1 MRQFQKKPR
10 LLIAMRQ
17 ELPEGFFGARE
28 WARLNAV
35 ADIIP
40 GFPYTD
46 FDTAAGAEALAEA
59 DILLAAWGTPS
70 LTRERLARA
79 PKLKM
84 IAYAASSVRTVAPSE
99 FWETSDILITT
110 AASAMAVPV
119 AEFTYA
125 AIIMCGKDVFRLRD
139 EHRAE
144 RGTGGFG
151 SRRGMSLPHLGNHAR
166 RIGIVG
172 ASRIGRLVM
181 EMLARGKFEI
191 AVYDPFLSVD
201 EAAALGA
208 TKMELN
214 ALLAWSDVVSLH
226 APILPET
233 RHMIG
238 ARELALMADH
248 AIFINTARGWL
259 VDHDALL
266 TEAVSGRL
274 RILIDTPEPEP
285 LPTESPFYDL
295 PNVILTPHIAGSLGN
310 ELRALSDLAIT
321 EIERFIAGL
330 APLHPVHKR
339 DMERMA

>member
-1 MRQFQKKPR
+1 MSTLNRKPK
-10 LLIAMRQ
+10 LLIAMRG
-17 ELPEGFFGARE
+17 ELPDGFFGPRE
-28 WARLNAV
+28 WARLTAV
-35 ADIIP
+35 TDVID

-46 FDTAAGAEALAEA
+46 FDTIEGAEALADA

-70 LTRERLARA
+70 LTRERLLRA

-84 IAYAASSVRTVAPSE
+84 VAYAASSVRAVAPSE
-99 FWETSDILITT
+99 FWDTSDILVTT

-139 EHRAE
+139 EHRTE

-151 SRRGMSLPHLGNHAR
+151 SRRGHSLSYLGNHCR
-166 RIGIVG
+166 RIGIIG
-172 ASRIGRLVM
+172 ASRIGRLVI
-181 EMLARGKFEI
+181 EMLARGNFEI
-191 AVYDPFLSVD
+191 AVYDPFLCRD
-201 EAAALGA
+201 EASALGA
-208 TKMELN
+208 TKMDLH

-238 ARELALMADH
+238 AAELALMKDH
-248 AIFINTARGWL
+248 TIFINTARGRL
-259 VDHDALL
+259 VDHEALL
-266 TEAVSGRL
+266 AEAQTGRL

-285 LPTESPFYDL
+285 LPTDSPFYDL
-295 PNVILTPHIAGSLGN
+295 PNVVLTPHIAGALGN

-321 EIERFIAGL
+321 EVERFVAGL
-330 APLHPVHKR
+330 APLHPVVR
-339 DMERMA
+339 QDLERVA

>member
-1 MRQFQKKPR
+1 MRN
-10 LLIAMRQ
+10 
-17 ELPEGFFGARE
+17 ELPAGFFGSRE
-28 WARLNAV
+28 WARLNSI
-35 ADIIP
+35 ADVIP

-46 FDTAAGAEALAEA
+46 FDTAAGAEALADA
-59 DILLAAWGTPS
+59 DILLSAWGTPS

-79 PKLKM
+79 PKLRM
-84 IAYAASSVRTVAPSE
+84 VAYAASSVRTLAPAE
-99 FWETSDILITT
+99 FWETSDILVTT

-151 SRRGMSLPHLGNHAR
+151 SRRGMSLPYLGNYSR
-166 RIGIVG
+166 KVGIVG

-181 EMLARGKFEI
+181 ELLARGKFQI
-191 AVYDPFLSVD
+191 AVYDPFISAED
-201 EAAALGA
+201 AAAFAA
-208 TKMELN
+208 TKMELDE
-214 ALLAWSDVVSLH
+214 LLVWSDVVSLH

-266 TEAVSGRL
+266 AEAVSGRL

-285 LPTESPFYDL
+285 LPPDSPFYDL
-295 PNVILTPHIAGSLGN
+295 PNVVLTPHIAGALGN

-321 EIERFIAGL
+321 EIERFVAGL

>member
-1 MRQFQKKPR
+1 MRPSQDKPR
-10 LLIAMRQ
+10 LLIAMRN
-17 ELPEGFFGARE
+17 ELPEGFFGSRE
-28 WARLNAV
+28 WARMNAV
-35 ADIIP
+35 TDIIP

-46 FDTAAGAEALAEA
+46 FDTEAGAEALAEA

-79 PKLKM
+79 PKLRM
-84 IAYAASSVRTVAPSE
+84 VAYAASSVRAVAPAE

-139 EHRAE
+139 EHRVE

-151 SRRGMSLPHLGNHAR
+151 SRRGMSLPYLGNHSR
-166 RIGIVG
+166 KVGIVG

-181 EMLARGKFEI
+181 EMLTRGKFEI
-191 AVYDPFLSVD
+191 AAYDPFLSVED
-201 EAAALGA
+201 AAAIGA
-208 TKMELN
+208 TKMELDE
-214 ALLAWSDVVSLH
+214 LLAWSDVVSLH

-238 ARELALMADH
+238 ARELALLADH

-266 TEAVSGRL
+266 AEALSGRL

-285 LPTESPFYDL
+285 LPTDSPFYDL
-295 PNVILTPHIAGSLGN
+295 PNVVLTPHIAGALGN

-321 EIERFIAGL
+321 EIERFVAGQ
-330 APLHPVHKR
+330 AALHPVHKQ

>member
-1 MRQFQKKPR
+1 MTHSQDKPR
-10 LLIAMRQ
+10 LLIAMRS
-17 ELPEGFFGARE
+17 ELPEGFFGPRE

-35 ADIIP
+35 THIIQ
-40 GFPYTD
+40 GFPHTD
-46 FDTAAGAEALAEA
+46 FDTAEGAEALAEA

-79 PKLKM
+79 PRLKM
-84 IAYAASSVRTVAPSE
+84 LAYAASSVRMVAPAE

-144 RGTGGFG
+144 RGTGVFG
-151 SRRGMSLPHLGNHAR
+151 SRRGRNLPYLGNHAR
-166 RIGIVG
+166 KVGIVG
-172 ASRIGRLVM
+172 ASRIGRLVID
-181 EMLARGKFEI
+181 MLARGKFEI
-191 AVYDPFLSVD
+191 AVYDPFLSAE
-201 EAAALGA
+201 EAASLGA
-208 TKMELN
+208 RKTELDE
-214 ALLAWSDVVSLH
+214 LLAWSDVVSLH

-233 RHMIG
+233 HHMIG

-248 AIFINTARGWL
+248 AVFINTARGWL
-259 VDHDALL
+259 IDHDALL
-266 TEAVSGRL
+266 VEALSGRL

-285 LPTESPFYDL
+285 LPTDSPFYDL
-295 PNVILTPHIAGSLGN
+295 PNVVLTPHIAGALGN

-321 EIERFIAGL
+321 EIERFVAGL
-330 APLHPVHKR
+330 APLHPIHKQ

>member
-1 MRQFQKKPR
+1 MRHPQNKPR
-10 LLIAMRQ
+10 LLIAMRRG
-17 ELPEGFFGARE
+17 LPQGFFGSRE

-35 ADIIP
+35 TDIIP

-46 FDTAAGAEALAEA
+46 FDTAKGAEALAEA

-70 LTRERLARA
+70 LTRERLSRA
-79 PKLKM
+79 PRLKM
-84 IAYAASSVRTVAPSE
+84 LAYAASSVRVVAPAE
-99 FWETSDILITT
+99 FWETSDILVTT

-151 SRRGMSLPHLGNHAR
+151 SRRGMSLPYLGNHAR
-166 RIGIVG
+166 RVGIVG

-191 AVYDPFLSVD
+191 AVYDPFLSAE
-201 EAAALGA
+201 EATSLGA
-208 TKMELN
+208 EKAELDE
-214 ALLAWSDVVSLH
+214 LLAWSDTVSLH

-248 AIFINTARGWL
+248 AVLINTARGWL

-266 TEAVSGRL
+266 AEARSGRL
-274 RILIDTPEPEP
+274 RVLIDTPDPEP
-285 LPTESPFYDL
+285 LPADSPFYDL
-295 PNVILTPHIAGSLGN
+295 PNVVLTPHIAGALGS

-321 EIERFIAGL
+321 EIERFVGGL
-330 APLHPVHKR
+330 APLHSVHKR
-339 DMERMA
+339 DLERMA

>member
-1 MRQFQKKPR
+1 MKHSENKPR
-10 LLIAMRQ
+10 LLIAMRS
-17 ELPEGFFGARE
+17 ELPDAFFGSHE

-35 ADIIP
+35 TDIIP
-40 GFPYTD
+40 GFPHTD
-46 FDTAAGAEALAEA
+46 FDTADGAKALAEA

-70 LTRERLARA
+70 LTRERLSRA
-79 PKLKM
+79 PRLKM
-84 IAYAASSVRTVAPSE
+84 LAYAASSVRMVAPAE
-99 FWETSDILITT
+99 FWETSDILVTT

-144 RGTGGFG
+144 RGTGVFG
-151 SRRGMSLPHLGNHAR
+151 SRRGKSLAHLGNHAR
-166 RIGIVG
+166 KVGIVG

-191 AVYDPFLSVD
+191 AVYDPFLSAE
-201 EAAALGA
+201 EAASLGA
-208 TKMELN
+208 RKTELDE
-214 ALLAWSDVVSLH
+214 LLAWSDVVSLH

-233 RHMIG
+233 HHMIG

-259 VDHDALL
+259 VDHEALL
-266 TEAVSGRL
+266 AEALSGRL

-295 PNVILTPHIAGSLGN
+295 PNVVLTPHIAGALGN
-310 ELRALSDLAIT
+310 ELRTLSDLAIT
-321 EIERFIAGL
+321 EIERFVAGL
-330 APLHPVHKR
+330 PPLHPVHKQ
-339 DMERMA
+339 DMERIA

>member
-1 MRQFQKKPR
+1 MRQHQNKPR
-10 LLIAMRQ
+10 LLIAMRS
-17 ELPEGFFGARE
+17 ELPEGFFGPRE

-35 ADIIP
+35 TDIIP

-46 FDTAAGAEALAEA
+46 FDTVAGAEALAEA

-70 LTRERLARA
+70 LTSERLARA

-84 IAYAASSVRTVAPSE
+84 VAYSASSVRTIAPAE
-99 FWETSDILITT
+99 FWEASDILITT

-139 EHRAE
+139 EHRVE

-151 SRRGMSLPHLGNHAR
+151 SRRGLNLPHVGNYSR
-166 RIGIVG
+166 KVGIVG
-172 ASRIGRLVM
+172 ASRIGRRVM
-181 EMLARGKFEI
+181 EMLTRGKFQI
-191 AVYDPFLSVD
+191 AVYDPFLSAE
-201 EAAALGA
+201 EAASLGA
-208 TKMELN
+208 MKMELDE
-214 ALLAWSDVVSLH
+214 LLVWSDVVSLH

-238 ARELALMADH
+238 AREMALMADH
-248 AIFINTARGWL
+248 TVFINTARGWL

-266 TEAVSGRL
+266 AEALSGRL

-285 LPTESPFYDL
+285 LPTDSPFYDL
-295 PNVILTPHIAGSLGN
+295 PNVVLTPHIAGALGN

-321 EIERFIAGL
+321 EIERFVAGL
-330 APLHPVHKR
+330 APLHPVHKQ

>member
-1 MRQFQKKPR
+1 MSGNKPK
-10 LLIAMRQ
+10 LLIAMRS
-17 ELPEGFFGARE
+17 ELPEGFFGVRE

-35 ADIIP
+35 ADIIA

-46 FDTAAGAEALAEA
+46 FDTFDGAEALAEA

-70 LTRERLARA
+70 LTKERLGRA
-79 PKLKM
+79 KKLRM
-84 IAYAASSVRTVAPSE
+84 VAYAASSVRTVTPAE
-99 FWETSDILITT
+99 FWEESDILVTT

-125 AIIMCGKDVFRLRD
+125 AIIMCGKNVFRLRD

-151 SRRGMSLPHLGNHAR
+151 SRRGMNLPYLGNHSR

-172 ASRIGRLVM
+172 ASRIGRLVI
-181 EMLARGKFEI
+181 EMLARGSFEI
-191 AVYDPFLSVD
+191 AVYDPLLPIE
-201 EAAALGA
+201 EAAKLGA
-208 TKMELN
+208 TKMDLQP
-214 ALLAWSDVVSLH
+214 LLAWSDVVSLH

-238 ARELALMADH
+238 ADELALMADQ
-248 AIFINTARGWL
+248 AILINTARGWL

-266 TEAVSGRL
+266 AEARSGRL

-285 LPTESPFYDL
+285 LPADSPFYDL
-295 PNVILTPHIAGSLGN
+295 PNVVLTPHIAGALGN

-321 EIERFIAGL
+321 EIERFVAGL
-330 APLHPVHKR
+330 APLHPVIKQ
-339 DMERMA
+339 DLERVA

>member
-1 MRQFQKKPR
+1 MTQHQTKPK
-10 LLIAMRQ
+10 LLIAMRD
-17 ELPEGFFGARE
+17 ELPEGFFGKDE

-35 ADIIP
+35 TDILP
-40 GFPYTD
+40 GFPFTD
-46 FDTAAGAEALAEA
+46 FDSAAGAKALKEA

-70 LTRERLARA
+70 LTKERLSRA

-84 IAYAASSVRTVAPSE
+84 LAYAASSVRVVAPKE
-99 FWETSDILITT
+99 FWDTSDILVTT
-110 AASAMAVPV
+110 AASAMALPV

-125 AIIMCGKDVFRLRD
+125 AIILSGKDMFRLRD

-151 SRRGMSLPHLGNHAR
+151 SRRGMNQPWLGNHR
-166 RIGIVG
+166 RKVGIVG
-172 ASRIGRLVM
+172 ASRIGRLVID
-181 EMLARGKFEI
+181 LLKSGTFDI
-191 AVYDPFLSVD
+191 AVYDPYLSAD

-208 TKMELN
+208 TKMELHP
-214 ALLAWSDVVSLH
+214 LLAWSDVVSLH

-233 RHMIG
+233 HHMIG
-238 ARELALMADH
+238 ARELALMPDH

-259 VDHDALL
+259 VDHAALL
-266 TEAVSGRL
+266 SEAQSGRL

-285 LPTESPFYDL
+285 LPVDSPFYDL
-295 PNVILTPHIAGSLGN
+295 PNVVLTPHIAGALGN
-310 ELRALSDLAIT
+310 ELRALADVAIT

-330 APLHPVHKR
+330 SPLYPVHKQ

>member
-1 MRQFQKKPR
+1 MRQFQKRPR

-17 ELPEGFFGARE
+17 ELPEGFFGTRE

-35 ADIIP
+35 TDIIP

-46 FDTAAGAEALAEA
+46 FDTATGAEALAEA

-99 FWETSDILITT
+99 FWETSNILITT

-151 SRRGMSLPHLGNHAR
+151 SRRGMNLPHLGNHAR

-285 LPTESPFYDL
+285 LPTDSPFYDL

>member
-1 MRQFQKKPR
+1 MRQSQDKPR
-10 LLIAMRQ
+10 LLIAMRN
-17 ELPEGFFGARE
+17 ELPEGFFGSRE
-28 WARLNAV
+28 WARLNAI

-46 FDTAAGAEALAEA
+46 FDTAAGAEALVDA
-59 DILLAAWGTPS
+59 DILLSAWGTPS

-79 PKLKM
+79 PKLRM
-84 IAYAASSVRTVAPSE
+84 VAYAASSVRTVAPAE
-99 FWETSDILITT
+99 FWETSDILLTT

-125 AIIMCGKDVFRLRD
+125 AIIMSGKDVFRLRD

-151 SRRGMSLPHLGNHAR
+151 SRRGMSLPYLGNYSR
-166 RIGIVG
+166 KVGIVG

-181 EMLARGKFEI
+181 ELLARGKFQI
-191 AVYDPFLSVD
+191 AVYDPFISAED
-201 EAAALGA
+201 AAAFAA
-208 TKMELN
+208 TKMELDE
-214 ALLAWSDVVSLH
+214 LLVWSDVVSLH

-285 LPTESPFYDL
+285 LPPDSPFYDL
-295 PNVILTPHIAGSLGN
+295 PNVVLTPHIAGALGN

-321 EIERFIAGL
+321 EIERFVAGL
-330 APLHPVHKR
+330 EPLHPVHKR

>member
-1 MRQFQKKPR
+1 MKKSPDKPR
-10 LLIAMRQ
+10 LLIAMRE
-17 ELPEGFFGARE
+17 ELPKGFFGSRE

-35 ADIIP
+35 TDIIA

-46 FDTAAGAEALAEA
+46 FDTAEGNKALAEA

-70 LTRERLARA
+70 LTRERLSRA

-84 IAYAASSVRTVAPSE
+84 LAYAASSVRSVAPPE
-99 FWETSDILITT
+99 FWETSNILVTT
-110 AASAMAVPV
+110 SASAMAVPV

-125 AIIMCGKDVFRLRD
+125 AIIMCCKDVFRLRD
-139 EHRAE
+139 EHRKE

-151 SRRGMSLPHLGNHAR
+151 SRRGMSLPYLGNYDR

-172 ASRIGRLVM
+172 ASRIGRLVI
-181 EMLARGKFEI
+181 EMLGRGNFEI
-191 AVYDPFLSVD
+191 GVYDPYLS
-201 EAAALGA
+201 EADASALGA
-208 TKMELN
+208 TKMDLH

-248 AIFINTARGWL
+248 AVFINTARGWL

-266 TEAVSGRL
+266 LEAKSGRL

-285 LPTESPFYDL
+285 LPTDSLFYDL
-295 PNVILTPHIAGSLGN
+295 PNVVLTPHIAGALGN

-330 APLHPVHKR
+330 PPLHPVFKQ